1 MENEQKIKSI
11 DGYISNDTINLSVQN
26 VDELK
31 ELISKIQVKEK
42 ELNEL
47 VSKLYRFNLKIRLS
61 ITSDQ

>member
-1 MENEQKIKSI
+1 MENEQKTKDI
-11 DGYISNDTINLSVQN
+11 DGYITGDTINLSVQN

-31 ELISKIQVKEK
+31 NLIFKIQEKEK

-47 VSKLYRFNLKIRLS
+47 VFKLYRFNLKIKLN